1 MAFYIYENK
10 TKVEV
15 FMENKVR
22 ALKEEENL
30 SILPK
35 NKSEYKRE
43 ILAGTTSFLAM
54 AYIIAVNP
62 SVLSKAGMPSGA
74 VVTATCISAVIGCF
88 IMGVYAKL
96 PFGLAPGM
104 GLNAF
109 FTFSVVIG
117 MKIPWEVALTAV
129 FVEGIIFIL
138 LSLFKIREAVV
149 YAIPINLKYAVTAGI
164 GLFIAFIGFNGAGI
178 VVGNQDTMVSMG
190 EVSPKVLIA
199 FIGLCIIVI
208 LEKKKVKGSM
218 LVGIIVST
226 LLAWGYALINTE
238 SALNLGISL
247 PSGIFKFES
256 MSQIAG
262 KVDFSYITSPQNI
275 FNFIVIV
282 FTFLFVDFFDTV
294 GTLIGVASR
303 ANMLDEKGRVPNAG
317 KALMT
322 DAIATTAGAL
332 LGTSTVTV
340 YVESATGVEEGG
352 KTGLTAITI
361 GVLFFIAMF
370 FSPIFVA
377 VPACATAPALIY
389 VGYLMLTSVLKIDF
403 SDITDSVPAFLIIA
417 LMPLTYSIGDG
428 LTIGVLAYV
437 VLNVLRN
444 ILTKDKDHKKELSPV
459 IIILAIIFAIKLC
472 LPLITNM

>member
-1 MAFYIYENK
+1 
-10 TKVEV
+10 
-15 FMENKVR
+15 MENKIH
-22 ALKEEENL
+22 ALREEGNL
-30 SILPK
+30 RVLPE

-43 ILAGTTSFLAM
+43 FLAGTTSFLAM

-62 SVLSKAGMPSGA
+62 SILSAAGMPAGA
-74 VVTATCISAVIGCF
+74 IVTATCISAVIGCL
-88 IMGVYAKL
+88 IMGFYAKL

-117 MKIPWEVALTAV
+117 MGISWEVALTAV

-138 LSLFKIREAVV
+138 LSLFKVREAVV
-149 YAIPINLKYAVTAGI
+149 DAIPINLKYAVTAGI
-164 GLFIAFIGFNGAGI
+164 GLFIAFIGFNGAG
-178 VVGNQDTMVSMG
+178 VVIGNPDTMVAMG
-190 EVSPKVLIA
+190 QVGPKMLIA
-199 FIGLCIIVI
+199 MVGLCIIVI

-218 LVGIIVST
+218 LVGIVVST
-226 LLAWGYALINTE
+226 LLGWGYALINTE
-238 SALNLGISL
+238 AAASMGIYL
-247 PSGIFKFES
+247 PNGIFKFES
-256 MSQIAG
+256 IAPIAG
-262 KVDFSYITSPQNI
+262 KVNFSYLTSPQHV
-275 FNFIVIV
+275 FNFITIV

-303 ANMLDEKGRVPNAG
+303 ANMLDKKGRVPNAG

-352 KTGLTAITI
+352 RTGLTAITI
-361 GVLFFIAMF
+361 GALFFVAMF

-403 SDITDSVPAFLIIA
+403 SDITDAVPAFLIIA

-437 VLNVLRN
+437 ILN
-444 ILTKDKDHKKELSPV
+444 ILHNIFTKKKEDKKELSMV
-459 IIILAIIFAIKLC
+459 MIVLAIIFVIKLC
-472 LPLITNM
+472 LPLITQMIG

>member
-1 MAFYIYENK
+1 
-10 TKVEV
+10 
-15 FMENKVR
+15 MENKIH
-22 ALKEEENL
+22 ALREEGNL
-30 SILPK
+30 RVLPE

-43 ILAGTTSFLAM
+43 FLAGTTSFLAM

-62 SVLSKAGMPSGA
+62 SILSAAGMPAGA
-74 VVTATCISAVIGCF
+74 IVTATCISAVIGCL
-88 IMGVYAKL
+88 IMGFYAKL

-117 MKIPWEVALTAV
+117 MGISWEVALTAV

-138 LSLFKIREAVV
+138 LSLFKVREAVV
-149 YAIPINLKYAVTAGI
+149 DAIPINLKYAVTAGI
-164 GLFIAFIGFNGAGI
+164 GLFIAFIGFNGAG
-178 VVGNQDTMVSMG
+178 VVIGNPDTMVAMG
-190 EVSPKVLIA
+190 QVGPKMLIA
-199 FIGLCIIVI
+199 MVGLCIIVI

-218 LVGIIVST
+218 LVGIVVST

-238 SALNLGISL
+238 AAASMGIYL
-247 PSGIFKFES
+247 PNGIFKFES
-256 MSQIAG
+256 IAPIAG
-262 KVDFSYITSPQNI
+262 KVNFSYLTSPQHV
-275 FNFIVIV
+275 FNFITIV

-303 ANMLDEKGRVPNAG
+303 ANMLDKKGRVPNAG

-352 KTGLTAITI
+352 RTGLTAITI
-361 GVLFFIAMF
+361 GALFFVAMF

-403 SDITDSVPAFLIIA
+403 SDITDAVPAFLIIA

-437 VLNVLRN
+437 ILN
-444 ILTKDKDHKKELSPV
+444 ILHNIFTKNKEDKKELSRV
-459 IIILAIIFAIKLC
+459 MIVLAIIFVIKLC
-472 LPLITNM
+472 LPLITQMRG

>member
-1 MAFYIYENK
+1 
-10 TKVEV
+10 
-15 FMENKVR
+15 MENKIH
-22 ALKEEENL
+22 ALREEGNL
-30 SILPK
+30 RVLPE

-43 ILAGTTSFLAM
+43 FLAGTTSFLAM

-62 SVLSKAGMPSGA
+62 SILSAAGMPAGA
-74 VVTATCISAVIGCF
+74 IVTATCISAVIGCL
-88 IMGVYAKL
+88 IMGFYAKL

-117 MKIPWEVALTAV
+117 MGISWEVALTAV
-129 FVEGIIFIL
+129 FVEGLIFIL
-138 LSLFKIREAVV
+138 LSLFKVREAVV
-149 YAIPINLKYAVTAGI
+149 DAIPINLKYAVTAGI
-164 GLFIAFIGFNGAGI
+164 GLFIAFIGFNGAG
-178 VVGNQDTMVSMG
+178 VVIGNPDTMVAMG
-190 EVSPKVLIA
+190 QVGPKMLIA
-199 FIGLCIIVI
+199 MVGLCIIVI

-218 LVGIIVST
+218 LVGIVVST

-238 SALNLGISL
+238 AAASMGIYL
-247 PSGIFKFES
+247 PNGIFKFES
-256 MSQIAG
+256 IAPIAG
-262 KVDFSYITSPQNI
+262 KVNFSYLTSPQHV
-275 FNFIVIV
+275 FNFITIV

-303 ANMLDEKGRVPNAG
+303 ANMLDKKGRVPNAG

-352 KTGLTAITI
+352 RTGLTAITI
-361 GVLFFIAMF
+361 GALFFVAMF

-403 SDITDSVPAFLIIA
+403 SDITDAVPAFLIIA

-437 VLNVLRN
+437 ILKILHN
-444 ILTKDKDHKKELSPV
+444 IFTKNKKDKNELSMV
-459 IIILAIIFAIKLC
+459 MIVLAIIFVIKLC
-472 LPLITNM
+472 LPLITQMIG

>member
-1 MAFYIYENK
+1 
-10 TKVEV
+10 
-15 FMENKVR
+15 MENKIH
-22 ALKEEENL
+22 ALREEGNL
-30 SILPK
+30 RVLPE

-43 ILAGTTSFLAM
+43 FLAGTTSFLAM

-62 SVLSKAGMPSGA
+62 SILSAAGMPAGA
-74 VVTATCISAVIGCF
+74 IVTATCISAVIGCL
-88 IMGVYAKL
+88 IMGFYAKL

-117 MKIPWEVALTAV
+117 MGISWEVALTAV
-129 FVEGIIFIL
+129 FVEGIIF
-138 LSLFKIREAVV
+138 KVREAVV
-149 YAIPINLKYAVTAGI
+149 DAIPINLKYAVTAGI
-164 GLFIAFIGFNGAGI
+164 GLFIAFIGFNGAG
-178 VVGNQDTMVSMG
+178 VVIGNPDTMVAMG
-190 EVSPKVLIA
+190 QVGPKMLIA
-199 FIGLCIIVI
+199 MVGLCIIVI

-218 LVGIIVST
+218 LVGIVVST

-238 SALNLGISL
+238 AAASMGIYL
-247 PSGIFKFES
+247 PNGIFKFES
-256 MSQIAG
+256 IAPIAG
-262 KVDFSYITSPQNI
+262 KVNFSYLTSPQHV
-275 FNFIVIV
+275 FNFITIV

-303 ANMLDEKGRVPNAG
+303 ANMLDKKGRVPNAG
-317 KALMT
+317 RALMT

-352 KTGLTAITI
+352 RTGLTAITI
-361 GVLFFIAMF
+361 GALFFVAMF

-403 SDITDSVPAFLIIA
+403 SDITDAVPAFLIIA

-437 VLNVLRN
+437 ILN
-444 ILTKDKDHKKELSPV
+444 ILHNIFTKNKKDKKELSMV
-459 IIILAIIFAIKLC
+459 MIVLAIIFVIKLC
-472 LPLITNM
+472 LPLITQMIG

>member
-1 MAFYIYENK
+1 
-10 TKVEV
+10 
-15 FMENKVR
+15 MENKIH
-22 ALKEEENL
+22 ALREEGNL
-30 SILPK
+30 RVLPE

-43 ILAGTTSFLAM
+43 FLAGTTSFLAM

-62 SVLSKAGMPSGA
+62 SILSAAGMPAGA
-74 VVTATCISAVIGCF
+74 IVTATCISAVIGGL
-88 IMGVYAKL
+88 IMGFYAKL

-117 MKIPWEVALTAV
+117 MGISWEVALTAV

-138 LSLFKIREAVV
+138 LSLFKVREAVV
-149 YAIPINLKYAVTAGI
+149 DAIPINLKYAVTAGI
-164 GLFIAFIGFNGAGI
+164 GLFIAFIGFNGAG
-178 VVGNQDTMVSMG
+178 VVIGNPDTMVAMG
-190 EVSPKVLIA
+190 QVGPKMLIA
-199 FIGLCIIVI
+199 MVGLCIIVI

-218 LVGIIVST
+218 LVGIVVST

-238 SALNLGISL
+238 AAASMGIYL
-247 PSGIFKFES
+247 PNGIFKFES
-256 MSQIAG
+256 IAPIAG
-262 KVDFSYITSPQNI
+262 KVNFSYLTSPQHV
-275 FNFIVIV
+275 FNFITIV

-303 ANMLDEKGRVPNAG
+303 ANMLDKKGRVPNAG

-352 KTGLTAITI
+352 RTGLTAITI
-361 GVLFFIAMF
+361 GALFFVAMF

-403 SDITDSVPAFLIIA
+403 SDITDAVPAFLIIA

-437 VLNVLRN
+437 ILN
-444 ILTKDKDHKKELSPV
+444 ILHNIFTKNKEDKKELSMV
-459 IIILAIIFAIKLC
+459 MIVLAIIFVIKLC
-472 LPLITNM
+472 LPLITQMIG

>member
-1 MAFYIYENK
+1 
-10 TKVEV
+10 
-15 FMENKVR
+15 
-22 ALKEEENL
+22 
-30 SILPK
+30 
-35 NKSEYKRE
+35 
-43 ILAGTTSFLAM
+43 M

-62 SVLSKAGMPSGA
+62 SILSAAGMPAGA
-74 VVTATCISAVIGCF
+74 IVTATCISAVIGCL
-88 IMGVYAKL
+88 IMGFYAKL

-117 MKIPWEVALTAV
+117 MGISWEVALTAV

-138 LSLFKIREAVV
+138 LSLFKVREAVV
-149 YAIPINLKYAVTAGI
+149 DAIPINLKYAVTAGI
-164 GLFIAFIGFNGAGI
+164 GLFIAFIGFNGAG
-178 VVGNQDTMVSMG
+178 VVIGNPDTMVAMG
-190 EVSPKVLIA
+190 QVGPKMLIA
-199 FIGLCIIVI
+199 MVGLCIIVI

-218 LVGIIVST
+218 LVGIVVST

-238 SALNLGISL
+238 AAASMGIYL
-247 PSGIFKFES
+247 PNGIFKFES
-256 MSQIAG
+256 IAPIAG
-262 KVDFSYITSPQNI
+262 KVNFSYLTSPQHV
-275 FNFIVIV
+275 FNFITIV

-303 ANMLDEKGRVPNAG
+303 ANMLDKKGRVPNAG

-352 KTGLTAITI
+352 RTGLTAITI
-361 GVLFFIAMF
+361 GALFFVAMF

-403 SDITDSVPAFLIIA
+403 SDITDAVPAFLIIA

-437 VLNVLRN
+437 ILN
-444 ILTKDKDHKKELSPV
+444 ILHNIFTKNKEDKKELSMV
-459 IIILAIIFAIKLC
+459 MIVLAIIFVIKLC
-472 LPLITNM
+472 LPLITQMIG

>member
-1 MAFYIYENK
+1 
-10 TKVEV
+10 
-15 FMENKVR
+15 MENKIH
-22 ALKEEENL
+22 ALREEGNL
-30 SILPK
+30 RVLPE

-43 ILAGTTSFLAM
+43 FLAGTTSFLAM

-62 SVLSKAGMPSGA
+62 SILSAAGMPAGA
-74 VVTATCISAVIGCF
+74 IVTATCISAVIGCL
-88 IMGVYAKL
+88 IMGFYAKL

-117 MKIPWEVALTAV
+117 MGISWEVALTAV

-138 LSLFKIREAVV
+138 LSLFKVREAVV
-149 YAIPINLKYAVTAGI
+149 DAIPINLKYAVTAGI
-164 GLFIAFIGFNGAGI
+164 GLFIAFIGFNGAG
-178 VVGNQDTMVSMG
+178 VVIGNPDTMVAMG
-190 EVSPKVLIA
+190 QVGPKMLIA
-199 FIGLCIIVI
+199 MVGLCIIVI

-218 LVGIIVST
+218 LVGIVVST

-238 SALNLGISL
+238 AAASMGIYL
-247 PSGIFKFES
+247 PNGIFKFES
-256 MSQIAG
+256 IAPIAG
-262 KVDFSYITSPQNI
+262 KVNFSYLTSPQHV
-275 FNFIVIV
+275 FNFITIV

-303 ANMLDEKGRVPNAG
+303 ANMLDKEGRVPNAG

-352 KTGLTAITI
+352 RTGLTAITI
-361 GVLFFIAMF
+361 GALFFVAMF

-389 VGYLMLTSVLKIDF
+389 VGYLMLTSVLKINF
-403 SDITDSVPAFLIIA
+403 SDITDAVPAFLIIA

-437 VLNVLRN
+437 ILN
-444 ILTKDKDHKKELSPV
+444 ILHNIFTKNKEDKKELSMV
-459 IIILAIIFAIKLC
+459 MIVLAIIFVIKLC
-472 LPLITNM
+472 LPLITQMIG

>member
-1 MAFYIYENK
+1 
-10 TKVEV
+10 
-15 FMENKVR
+15 MENKIH
-22 ALKEEENL
+22 ALREEGNL
-30 SILPK
+30 RVLPE

-43 ILAGTTSFLAM
+43 FLAGTTSFLAM

-62 SVLSKAGMPSGA
+62 SILSAAGMPAGA
-74 VVTATCISAVIGCF
+74 IVTATCISAVIGCL
-88 IMGVYAKL
+88 IMGFYAKL

-117 MKIPWEVALTAV
+117 MGISWEVALTAV

-138 LSLFKIREAVV
+138 LSLFKVREAVV
-149 YAIPINLKYAVTAGI
+149 DAIPINLKYAVTAGI
-164 GLFIAFIGFNGAGI
+164 GLFIAFIGFNGAG
-178 VVGNQDTMVSMG
+178 VVIGNPDTMVAMG
-190 EVSPKVLIA
+190 QVGPKMLIA
-199 FIGLCIIVI
+199 MVGLCIIVI

-218 LVGIIVST
+218 LVGIVVST

-238 SALNLGISL
+238 AAASIGIYL
-247 PSGIFKFES
+247 PNGIFKFES
-256 MSQIAG
+256 IAPIAG
-262 KVDFSYITSPQNI
+262 KVNFSYLTSPQHV
-275 FNFIVIV
+275 FNFITIV

-303 ANMLDEKGRVPNAG
+303 ANMLDKKGRVPNAG

-352 KTGLTAITI
+352 RTGLTAITI
-361 GVLFFIAMF
+361 GALFFVAMF

-403 SDITDSVPAFLIIA
+403 SDITDAVPAFLIIA

-437 VLNVLRN
+437 ILN
-444 ILTKDKDHKKELSPV
+444 ILHNIFTKNKKDKKELSMV
-459 IIILAIIFAIKLC
+459 MIVLAIIFVIKLC
-472 LPLITNM
+472 LPLITQMIG

>member
-1 MAFYIYENK
+1 
-10 TKVEV
+10 
-15 FMENKVR
+15 MENKIH
-22 ALKEEENL
+22 ALREEGNL
-30 SILPK
+30 RVLPE

-43 ILAGTTSFLAM
+43 FLAGTTSFLAM

-62 SVLSKAGMPSGA
+62 SILSAAGMPAGA
-74 VVTATCISAVIGCF
+74 IVTATCISAVIGCL
-88 IMGVYAKL
+88 IMGFYAKL

-117 MKIPWEVALTAV
+117 MGISWEVALTAV

-138 LSLFKIREAVV
+138 LSLFKVREAVV
-149 YAIPINLKYAVTAGI
+149 DVIPINLKYAVTAGI
-164 GLFIAFIGFNGAGI
+164 GLFIAFIGFNGAG
-178 VVGNQDTMVSMG
+178 VVIGNPDTMVAMG
-190 EVSPKVLIA
+190 QVGPKMLIA
-199 FIGLCIIVI
+199 MVGLCIIVI

-218 LVGIIVST
+218 LVGIVVST

-238 SALNLGISL
+238 AAASMGIYL
-247 PSGIFKFES
+247 PNGIFKFES
-256 MSQIAG
+256 IAPIAG
-262 KVDFSYITSPQNI
+262 KVNFSYLTSPQHV
-275 FNFIVIV
+275 FNFITIV

-303 ANMLDEKGRVPNAG
+303 ANMLDKKGRVPNAG

-352 KTGLTAITI
+352 RTGLTAITI
-361 GVLFFIAMF
+361 GALFFVAMF

-403 SDITDSVPAFLIIA
+403 SDITDAVPAFLIIA

-437 VLNVLRN
+437 ILN
-444 ILTKDKDHKKELSPV
+444 ILHNIFTKNKKDKKELSMV
-459 IIILAIIFAIKLC
+459 MIVLAIIFVIKLC
-472 LPLITNM
+472 LPLITQMIG

>member
-1 MAFYIYENK
+1 
-10 TKVEV
+10 
-15 FMENKVR
+15 MENKIQ
-22 ALKEEENL
+22 ALKDEGNL
-30 SILPK
+30 RILPK

-43 ILAGTTSFLAM
+43 FLAGTTSFLAM

-62 SVLSKAGMPSGA
+62 SILSAAGMPAGA
-74 VVTATCISAVIGCF
+74 IVTATCISAVIGCL
-88 IMGVYAKL
+88 IMGLYAKL

-117 MKIPWEVALTAV
+117 MGISWQVALTAV

-138 LSLFKIREAVV
+138 LSLFKVREAVV
-149 YAIPINLKYAVTAGI
+149 DAIPINLKYAVTAGI
-164 GLFIAFIGFNGAGI
+164 GLFIAFIGFNGAG
-178 VVGNQDTMVSMG
+178 VVIGNPDTMVSMG
-190 EVSPKVLIA
+190 EVGPKMIIA
-199 FIGLCIIVI
+199 LVGLCIIII
-208 LEKKKVKGSM
+208 LEKKKIKGSM
-218 LVGIIVST
+218 LVGIVVST

-238 SALNLGISL
+238 AAANIGIYL
-247 PSGIFKFES
+247 PEGVFKFES
-256 MSQIAG
+256 IAPIAG
-262 KVDFSYITSPQNI
+262 QIDFSYLSSSENI
-275 FNFIVIV
+275 FNFITIV

-303 ANMLDEKGRVPNAG
+303 ANMLDDKGRVPNAG

-352 KTGLTAITI
+352 RTGLTAITI
-361 GVLFFIAMF
+361 GALFFLAMF

-403 SDITDSVPAFLIIA
+403 SDITEAVPAFLIIA

-437 VLNVLRN
+437 ILNLLHNLVTR
-444 ILTKDKDHKKELSPV
+444 DKKEKKKLSLV
-459 IIILAIIFAIKLC
+459 MIILAIIFVFKLC
-472 LPLITNM
+472 MPIITKMVA

>member
-1 MAFYIYENK
+1 
-10 TKVEV
+10 
-15 FMENKVR
+15 MENKIH
-22 ALKEEENL
+22 ALREEGNL
-30 SILPK
+30 RVLPE

-43 ILAGTTSFLAM
+43 FLAGTTSFLAM

-62 SVLSKAGMPSGA
+62 SILSAAGMPAGA
-74 VVTATCISAVIGCF
+74 IVTATCISAVIGCL
-88 IMGVYAKL
+88 IMGFYAKL

-117 MKIPWEVALTAV
+117 MGISWEVALTAV

-138 LSLFKIREAVV
+138 LSLFKVREAVV
-149 YAIPINLKYAVTAGI
+149 DAIPINLKYAVTAGI
-164 GLFIAFIGFNGAGI
+164 GLFIAFIGFNGAG
-178 VVGNQDTMVSMG
+178 VVIGNPDTMVAMG
-190 EVSPKVLIA
+190 QVGPKMLIA
-199 FIGLCIIVI
+199 MIGLCIIVI

-218 LVGIIVST
+218 LVGIVVST

-238 SALNLGISL
+238 AAASMGIYL
-247 PSGIFKFES
+247 PNGIFKFES
-256 MSQIAG
+256 IAPIAG
-262 KVDFSYITSPQNI
+262 KVNFSYLTSPQHV
-275 FNFIVIV
+275 FNFITIV

-303 ANMLDEKGRVPNAG
+303 ANMLDKKGRVPNAG

-352 KTGLTAITI
+352 RTGLTAITI
-361 GVLFFIAMF
+361 GALFFVAMF

-403 SDITDSVPAFLIIA
+403 SDITDAVPAFLIIA

-437 VLNVLRN
+437 ILN
-444 ILTKDKDHKKELSPV
+444 ILHNIFTKNKEDKKELSMV
-459 IIILAIIFAIKLC
+459 MIVLAIIFVIKLC
-472 LPLITNM
+472 LPLITQMIG

>member
-1 MAFYIYENK
+1 
-10 TKVEV
+10 
-15 FMENKVR
+15 MENKIH
-22 ALKEEENL
+22 ALREEGNL
-30 SILPK
+30 RVLPE

-43 ILAGTTSFLAM
+43 FLAGTTSFLAM

-62 SVLSKAGMPSGA
+62 SILSAAGMPAGA
-74 VVTATCISAVIGCF
+74 IVTATCISAVIGCL
-88 IMGVYAKL
+88 IMGFYAKL

-117 MKIPWEVALTAV
+117 MGISWEVALTAV

-138 LSLFKIREAVV
+138 LSLFKVREAVV
-149 YAIPINLKYAVTAGI
+149 DAIPINLKYAVTAGI
-164 GLFIAFIGFNGAGI
+164 GLFIAFIGFNGAG
-178 VVGNQDTMVSMG
+178 VVIGNPDTMVAMG
-190 EVSPKVLIA
+190 QVGPKMLIA
-199 FIGLCIIVI
+199 MVGLCIIVI

-218 LVGIIVST
+218 LVGIVVST

-238 SALNLGISL
+238 AAASMGIYL
-247 PSGIFKFES
+247 PNGIFKFES
-256 MSQIAG
+256 IAPIAG
-262 KVDFSYITSPQNI
+262 KVNFSYLTSPQHV
-275 FNFIVIV
+275 FNFITIV

-303 ANMLDEKGRVPNAG
+303 ANMLDKKGRVPNAG

-352 KTGLTAITI
+352 RTGLTAITI
-361 GVLFFIAMF
+361 GALFFIAMF

-403 SDITDSVPAFLIIA
+403 SDITDAVPAFLIIA

-437 VLNVLRN
+437 ILN
-444 ILTKDKDHKKELSPV
+444 ILHNIFTKNKKDKKELSMV
-459 IIILAIIFAIKLC
+459 MIVLAIIFVIKLC
-472 LPLITNM
+472 LPLITQMIG

>member
-1 MAFYIYENK
+1 MVNK
-10 TKVEV
+10 IH
-15 FMENKVR
+15 
-22 ALKEEENL
+22 ALREEGNL
-30 SILPK
+30 RVLPE

-43 ILAGTTSFLAM
+43 FLAGTTSFLAM

-62 SVLSKAGMPSGA
+62 SILSAAGMPAGA
-74 VVTATCISAVIGCF
+74 IVTATCISAVIGCL
-88 IMGVYAKL
+88 IMGFYAKL

-117 MKIPWEVALTAV
+117 MGISWEVALTAV

-138 LSLFKIREAVV
+138 LSLFKVREAVV
-149 YAIPINLKYAVTAGI
+149 DAIPINLKYAVTAGI
-164 GLFIAFIGFNGAGI
+164 GLFIAFIGFNGAG
-178 VVGNQDTMVSMG
+178 VVIGNPDTMVAMG
-190 EVSPKVLIA
+190 QVGPKMLIA
-199 FIGLCIIVI
+199 MVGLCIIVI

-218 LVGIIVST
+218 LVGIVVST

-238 SALNLGISL
+238 AAASMGIYL
-247 PSGIFKFES
+247 PNGIFKFES
-256 MSQIAG
+256 IAPIAG
-262 KVDFSYITSPQNI
+262 KVNFSYLTSPQHV
-275 FNFIVIV
+275 FNFITIV

-303 ANMLDEKGRVPNAG
+303 ANMLDKKGRVPNAG

-352 KTGLTAITI
+352 RTGLTAITI
-361 GVLFFIAMF
+361 GALFFVAMF

-403 SDITDSVPAFLIIA
+403 SDITDAVPAFLIIA

-437 VLNVLRN
+437 ILN
-444 ILTKDKDHKKELSPV
+444 ILHNIFTKNKKDKKELSMV
-459 IIILAIIFAIKLC
+459 MIVLAIIFVIKLC
-472 LPLITNM
+472 LPLITQMIG

>member
-1 MAFYIYENK
+1 
-10 TKVEV
+10 
-15 FMENKVR
+15 MENKIH
-22 ALKEEENL
+22 ALREEGNL
-30 SILPK
+30 RVLPE

-43 ILAGTTSFLAM
+43 FLAGTTSFLAM

-62 SVLSKAGMPSGA
+62 SILSAAGMPAGA
-74 VVTATCISAVIGCF
+74 IVTATCISAVIGCL
-88 IMGVYAKL
+88 IMGFYAKL

-117 MKIPWEVALTAV
+117 MGISWEVALTAV

-138 LSLFKIREAVV
+138 LSLFKVREAVV
-149 YAIPINLKYAVTAGI
+149 DAIPINLKYAVTAGI
-164 GLFIAFIGFNGAGI
+164 GLFIAFIGFNGAG
-178 VVGNQDTMVSMG
+178 VVIGNPDTMVAMG
-190 EVSPKVLIA
+190 QVGPKMLIA
-199 FIGLCIIVI
+199 MVGLCIIVI

-218 LVGIIVST
+218 LVGIVVST

-238 SALNLGISL
+238 TAASMGIYL
-247 PSGIFKFES
+247 PNGIFKFES
-256 MSQIAG
+256 IAPIAG
-262 KVDFSYITSPQNI
+262 KVNFSYLTSPQHV
-275 FNFIVIV
+275 FNFITIV

-303 ANMLDEKGRVPNAG
+303 ANMLDKKGRVPNAG
-317 KALMT
+317 RALMT

-352 KTGLTAITI
+352 RTGLTAITI
-361 GVLFFIAMF
+361 GALFFVAMF

-403 SDITDSVPAFLIIA
+403 SDITDAVPAFLIIA

-437 VLNVLRN
+437 ILNMLHN
-444 ILTKDKDHKKELSPV
+444 IFTKNKKDKKELSMV
-459 IIILAIIFAIKLC
+459 MIVLAIIFVIKLC
-472 LPLITNM
+472 LPLITQMIG

>member
-1 MAFYIYENK
+1 
-10 TKVEV
+10 
-15 FMENKVR
+15 MENKIH
-22 ALKEEENL
+22 ALREEGNL
-30 SILPK
+30 RVLPE

-43 ILAGTTSFLAM
+43 FLAGTTSFLAM

-62 SVLSKAGMPSGA
+62 SILSAAGMPAGA
-74 VVTATCISAVIGCF
+74 IVTATCISAVIGCL
-88 IMGVYAKL
+88 IMGFYAKL

-117 MKIPWEVALTAV
+117 MGISWEVALTAV

-138 LSLFKIREAVV
+138 LSLFKVREAVV
-149 YAIPINLKYAVTAGI
+149 DAIPINLKYAVTAGI
-164 GLFIAFIGFNGAGI
+164 GLFIAFIGFNGAG
-178 VVGNQDTMVSMG
+178 VVIGNPDTMVAMG
-190 EVSPKVLIA
+190 QVGPKMLIA
-199 FIGLCIIVI
+199 MVGLCIIVI

-218 LVGIIVST
+218 LVGIVVST

-238 SALNLGISL
+238 AVASMGIYL
-247 PSGIFKFES
+247 PNGIFKFES
-256 MSQIAG
+256 IAPIAG
-262 KVDFSYITSPQNI
+262 KVNFSYLTSPQHV
-275 FNFIVIV
+275 FNFITIV

-303 ANMLDEKGRVPNAG
+303 ANMLDKKGRVPNAG

-352 KTGLTAITI
+352 RTGLTAITI
-361 GVLFFIAMF
+361 GALFFVAMF

-403 SDITDSVPAFLIIA
+403 SDITDAVPAFLIIA

-437 VLNVLRN
+437 ILN
-444 ILTKDKDHKKELSPV
+444 ILHNIFTKNKK
-459 IIILAIIFAIKLC
+459 
-472 LPLITNM
+472 

>member
-1 MAFYIYENK
+1 
-10 TKVEV
+10 
-15 FMENKVR
+15 MENKIHV
-22 ALKEEENL
+22 LKEERNL
-30 SILPK
+30 RVLPE

-62 SVLSKAGMPSGA
+62 SILSVAGMPAGA
-74 VVTATCISAVIGCF
+74 IVTATCISAVIGCL
-88 IMGVYAKL
+88 IMGFYAKL

-117 MKIPWEVALTAV
+117 MGISWEVALTAV

-138 LSLFKIREAVV
+138 LSLFKVREAVV
-149 YAIPINLKYAVTAGI
+149 DAIPINLKYAVTAGI
-164 GLFIAFIGFNGAGI
+164 GLFIAFIGFNGAG
-178 VVGNQDTMVSMG
+178 VVIGNPDTMVAMG
-190 EVSPKVLIA
+190 QVGPKMLIA
-199 FIGLCIIVI
+199 MVGLCIIVI

-218 LVGIIVST
+218 LVGIVVST

-238 SALNLGISL
+238 AAASMGIYL
-247 PSGIFKFES
+247 PNGIFKFES
-256 MSQIAG
+256 IAPIAG
-262 KVDFSYITSPQNI
+262 KVNFSYLTSPQHV
-275 FNFIVIV
+275 FNFITIV

-303 ANMLDEKGRVPNAG
+303 ANMLDKKGRVPNAG
-317 KALMT
+317 RALMT

-352 KTGLTAITI
+352 RTGLTAITI
-361 GVLFFIAMF
+361 GALFFIAMF

-437 VLNVLRN
+437 ILN
-444 ILTKDKDHKKELSPV
+444 ILHNIFTKNKEDKKELSMV
-459 IIILAIIFAIKLC
+459 MIVLAIIFVIKLC
-472 LPLITNM
+472 LPLITKMIG

>member
-1 MAFYIYENK
+1 
-10 TKVEV
+10 
-15 FMENKVR
+15 MENKIH
-22 ALKEEENL
+22 ALREEGNL
-30 SILPK
+30 RVLPE

-43 ILAGTTSFLAM
+43 FLAGTTSFLAM

-62 SVLSKAGMPSGA
+62 SILSAAGMPAGA
-74 VVTATCISAVIGCF
+74 IVTATCISAVIGCL
-88 IMGVYAKL
+88 IMGFYAKL

-117 MKIPWEVALTAV
+117 MGISWEVALTAV

-138 LSLFKIREAVV
+138 LSLFKVREAVV
-149 YAIPINLKYAVTAGI
+149 DAIPINLKYAVTAGI
-164 GLFIAFIGFNGAGI
+164 GLFIAFIGFNGAG
-178 VVGNQDTMVSMG
+178 VVIGNPDTMVAMG
-190 EVSPKVLIA
+190 QVGPKMLIA
-199 FIGLCIIVI
+199 MVGLCIIVI

-218 LVGIIVST
+218 LVGIVVST

-238 SALNLGISL
+238 TAASMGIYL
-247 PSGIFKFES
+247 PNGIFKFES
-256 MSQIAG
+256 IAPIAG
-262 KVDFSYITSPQNI
+262 KVNFSYLTSPQHV
-275 FNFIVIV
+275 FNFITIV

-303 ANMLDEKGRVPNAG
+303 ANMLDKKGRVPNAG
-317 KALMT
+317 RALMT

-352 KTGLTAITI
+352 RTGLTAITI
-361 GVLFFIAMF
+361 GALFFVAMF

-403 SDITDSVPAFLIIA
+403 SDITDAVPAFLIIA

-437 VLNVLRN
+437 ILN
-444 ILTKDKDHKKELSPV
+444 ILHNIFTKNKKDKKELSMV
-459 IIILAIIFAIKLC
+459 MIVLAIIFVIKLC
-472 LPLITNM
+472 LPLITQMIG

>member
-1 MAFYIYENK
+1 
-10 TKVEV
+10 
-15 FMENKVR
+15 MENKIH
-22 ALKEEENL
+22 ALREEGNL
-30 SILPK
+30 RVLPE
-35 NKSEYKRE
+35 NKSEYRRE
-43 ILAGTTSFLAM
+43 FLAGTTSFLAM

-62 SVLSKAGMPSGA
+62 SILSAAGMPAGA
-74 VVTATCISAVIGCF
+74 IVTATCISAVIGCL
-88 IMGVYAKL
+88 IMGFYAKL

-117 MKIPWEVALTAV
+117 MGISWEVALTAV

-138 LSLFKIREAVV
+138 LSLFKVREAVV
-149 YAIPINLKYAVTAGI
+149 NAIPKNLKYAVTAGI
-164 GLFIAFIGFNGAGI
+164 GLFIAFIGFNGAG
-178 VVGNQDTMVSMG
+178 VVIGNPDTMVAMG
-190 EVSPKVLIA
+190 QVGPKMLIA
-199 FIGLCIIVI
+199 MVGLCIIVI

-218 LVGIIVST
+218 LVGIVVST

-238 SALNLGISL
+238 AAASMGIYL
-247 PSGIFKFES
+247 PNGIFKFES
-256 MSQIAG
+256 IAPIAG
-262 KVDFSYITSPQNI
+262 KVNFSYLTSPQHV
-275 FNFIVIV
+275 FNFITIV

-303 ANMLDEKGRVPNAG
+303 ANMLDKKGRVPNAG

-352 KTGLTAITI
+352 RTGLTAITI
-361 GVLFFIAMF
+361 GALFFVAMF

-403 SDITDSVPAFLIIA
+403 SDITDAVPAFLIIA

-437 VLNVLRN
+437 ILN
-444 ILTKDKDHKKELSPV
+444 ILHNIFTKNKKDKKELSMV
-459 IIILAIIFAIKLC
+459 MIVLAIIFVIKLC
-472 LPLITNM
+472 LPLITQMIG

>member
-1 MAFYIYENK
+1 
-10 TKVEV
+10 
-15 FMENKVR
+15 MENKIH
-22 ALKEEENL
+22 ALREEGNL
-30 SILPK
+30 RVLPE

-43 ILAGTTSFLAM
+43 FLAGTTSFLAM

-62 SVLSKAGMPSGA
+62 SILSAAGMPAGA
-74 VVTATCISAVIGCF
+74 IVTATCISAVIGCL
-88 IMGVYAKL
+88 IMGFYAKL

-117 MKIPWEVALTAV
+117 MGISWEVALTAV

-138 LSLFKIREAVV
+138 LSLFKVREAVV
-149 YAIPINLKYAVTAGI
+149 DAIPINLKYAVTAGI
-164 GLFIAFIGFNGAGI
+164 GLFIAFIGFNGAG
-178 VVGNQDTMVSMG
+178 VVIGNQDTMVAMG
-190 EVSPKVLIA
+190 QVGPKMLIA
-199 FIGLCIIVI
+199 MVGLCIIVI

-218 LVGIIVST
+218 LVGIVVST

-238 SALNLGISL
+238 AAASMGIYL
-247 PSGIFKFES
+247 PNGIFKFES
-256 MSQIAG
+256 IAPIAG
-262 KVDFSYITSPQNI
+262 KVNFSYLTSPQHV
-275 FNFIVIV
+275 FNFITIV

-303 ANMLDEKGRVPNAG
+303 ANMLDKKGRVPNAG

-352 KTGLTAITI
+352 RTGLTAITI
-361 GVLFFIAMF
+361 GALFFVAMF

-403 SDITDSVPAFLIIA
+403 SDITDAVPAFLIIA

-437 VLNVLRN
+437 ILN
-444 ILTKDKDHKKELSPV
+444 ILHNIFTKNKEDKKELSMV
-459 IIILAIIFAIKLC
+459 MIVLAIIFVIKLC
-472 LPLITNM
+472 LPLITQMIG

>member
-1 MAFYIYENK
+1 
-10 TKVEV
+10 
-15 FMENKVR
+15 MENKIH
-22 ALKEEENL
+22 ALSEEGNL
-30 SILPK
+30 RVLPE

-43 ILAGTTSFLAM
+43 FLAGTTSFLAM

-62 SVLSKAGMPSGA
+62 SILSAAGMPAGA
-74 VVTATCISAVIGCF
+74 IVTATCISAVIGCL
-88 IMGVYAKL
+88 IMGFYAKL

-117 MKIPWEVALTAV
+117 MGISWEVALTAV

-138 LSLFKIREAVV
+138 LSLFKVREAVV
-149 YAIPINLKYAVTAGI
+149 DAIPINLKYAVTAGI
-164 GLFIAFIGFNGAGI
+164 GLFIAFIGFNGAG
-178 VVGNQDTMVSMG
+178 VVIGNPDTMVAMG
-190 EVSPKVLIA
+190 QVGPKMLIA
-199 FIGLCIIVI
+199 MVGLCIIVI

-218 LVGIIVST
+218 LVGIVVST

-238 SALNLGISL
+238 SAASMGIYL
-247 PSGIFKFES
+247 PNGIFKFES
-256 MSQIAG
+256 IAPIAG
-262 KVDFSYITSPQNI
+262 KVNFSYLTSPQHV
-275 FNFIVIV
+275 FNFITIV

-303 ANMLDEKGRVPNAG
+303 ANMLDKKGRVPNAG

-352 KTGLTAITI
+352 RTGLTAITI
-361 GVLFFIAMF
+361 GALFFVAMF
-370 FSPIFVA
+370 FSPIFVS

-403 SDITDSVPAFLIIA
+403 SDITDAVPAFLIIA

-428 LTIGVLAYV
+428 LTIGVLTYV
-437 VLNVLRN
+437 ILN
-444 ILTKDKDHKKELSPV
+444 ILHNIFAKNKEDKKELSMV
-459 IIILAIIFAIKLC
+459 MIVLAIIFVIKLC
-472 LPLITNM
+472 LPLITQMIG

>member
-1 MAFYIYENK
+1 
-10 TKVEV
+10 
-15 FMENKVR
+15 MENKIHV
-22 ALKEEENL
+22 LKEERNL
-30 SILPK
+30 RVLPE

-62 SVLSKAGMPSGA
+62 SILSAAGMPAGA
-74 VVTATCISAVIGCF
+74 IVTATCISAVIGCL
-88 IMGVYAKL
+88 IMGFYAKL

-117 MKIPWEVALTAV
+117 MGISWEVALTAV

-138 LSLFKIREAVV
+138 LSLFKVREAVV
-149 YAIPINLKYAVTAGI
+149 DAIPINLKYAVTAGI
-164 GLFIAFIGFNGAGI
+164 GLFIAFIGFNGAG
-178 VVGNQDTMVSMG
+178 VVIGNPDTMVAMG
-190 EVSPKVLIA
+190 EVGPKMLIA
-199 FIGLCIIVI
+199 MVGLCIIVI

-218 LVGIIVST
+218 LVGIVVST

-238 SALNLGISL
+238 AAASMGIYL
-247 PSGIFKFES
+247 PNGIFKFES
-256 MSQIAG
+256 IAPIAG
-262 KVDFSYITSPQNI
+262 KVNFSYLTSPQHV
-275 FNFIVIV
+275 FNFITIV

-303 ANMLDEKGRVPNAG
+303 ANMLDKKGRVPNAG
-317 KALMT
+317 RALMT

-352 KTGLTAITI
+352 RTGLTAITI
-361 GVLFFIAMF
+361 GALFFIAMF

-403 SDITDSVPAFLIIA
+403 SDITDSVSAFLIIA

-437 VLNVLRN
+437 ILN
-444 ILTKDKDHKKELSPV
+444 ILHNIFTKNKEDKKELSMV
-459 IIILAIIFAIKLC
+459 MIVLAIIFIIKLC
-472 LPLITNM
+472 LPLITKMIG

>member
-1 MAFYIYENK
+1 
-10 TKVEV
+10 
-15 FMENKVR
+15 MENKIH
-22 ALKEEENL
+22 ALREEGNL
-30 SILPK
+30 RVLPE

-43 ILAGTTSFLAM
+43 FLAGTTSFLAM

-62 SVLSKAGMPSGA
+62 SILSAAGMPAGA
-74 VVTATCISAVIGCF
+74 IVTATCISAVIGCL
-88 IMGVYAKL
+88 IMGFYAKL

-117 MKIPWEVALTAV
+117 MGISWEVALTAV

-138 LSLFKIREAVV
+138 LSLFKVREAVV
-149 YAIPINLKYAVTAGI
+149 DAIPINLKYAVTAGI
-164 GLFIAFIGFNGAGI
+164 GLFIAFIGFNGAG
-178 VVGNQDTMVSMG
+178 VVIGNPDTMVAMG
-190 EVSPKVLIA
+190 QVGPKMLIA
-199 FIGLCIIVI
+199 MVGLCIIVI

-218 LVGIIVST
+218 LVGIVVST

-238 SALNLGISL
+238 AAASMGIYL
-247 PSGIFKFES
+247 PNGIFKFES
-256 MSQIAG
+256 IAPIAG
-262 KVDFSYITSPQNI
+262 KVNFSYLTSPQHV
-275 FNFIVIV
+275 FNFITIV

-303 ANMLDEKGRVPNAG
+303 ANMLDKKGRVPNAG

-352 KTGLTAITI
+352 RTGLTAITI
-361 GVLFFIAMF
+361 GALFFVAMF

-403 SDITDSVPAFLIIA
+403 SDITDAVPAFLIIA

-437 VLNVLRN
+437 ILN
-444 ILTKDKDHKKELSPV
+444 ILHNIFTKKKEDKKELSMV
-459 IIILAIIFAIKLC
+459 MIVLEIIFVIKLC
-472 LPLITNM
+472 LPLITQMIG

>member
-1 MAFYIYENK
+1 
-10 TKVEV
+10 
-15 FMENKVR
+15 MENKIH
-22 ALKEEENL
+22 ALREEGNL
-30 SILPK
+30 RVLPE

-43 ILAGTTSFLAM
+43 FLAGTTSFLAM

-62 SVLSKAGMPSGA
+62 SILSAAGMPAGA
-74 VVTATCISAVIGCF
+74 IVTATCISAVIGCL
-88 IMGVYAKL
+88 IMGFYAKL

-117 MKIPWEVALTAV
+117 MGISWEVALTAV

-138 LSLFKIREAVV
+138 LSLFKVREAVV
-149 YAIPINLKYAVTAGI
+149 DAIPINLKYAVTAGI
-164 GLFIAFIGFNGAGI
+164 GLFIAFIGFNGAG
-178 VVGNQDTMVSMG
+178 VVIGNPDTMVAMG
-190 EVSPKVLIA
+190 QVGPKMLIA
-199 FIGLCIIVI
+199 MVGLCIIVI

-218 LVGIIVST
+218 LVGIVVST

-238 SALNLGISL
+238 AVASMGIYL
-247 PSGIFKFES
+247 PNGIFKFES
-256 MSQIAG
+256 IAPIAG
-262 KVDFSYITSPQNI
+262 KVNFSYLTSPQHV
-275 FNFIVIV
+275 FNFITIV

-303 ANMLDEKGRVPNAG
+303 ANMLDKKGRVPNAG

-352 KTGLTAITI
+352 RTGLTAITI
-361 GVLFFIAMF
+361 GALFFVAMF

-403 SDITDSVPAFLIIA
+403 SDITDAVPAFLIIA

-437 VLNVLRN
+437 ILN
-444 ILTKDKDHKKELSPV
+444 ILHNIFTKNKEDKKELSMV
-459 IIILAIIFAIKLC
+459 MIVLAIIFIIKLC
-472 LPLITNM
+472 LPLITQMIG

>member
-1 MAFYIYENK
+1 
-10 TKVEV
+10 
-15 FMENKVR
+15 MENKIH
-22 ALKEEENL
+22 ALREEGNL
-30 SILPK
+30 RVLPE

-43 ILAGTTSFLAM
+43 FLAGTTSFLAM

-62 SVLSKAGMPSGA
+62 SILSAAGMPAGA
-74 VVTATCISAVIGCF
+74 IVTATCISAVIGCL
-88 IMGVYAKL
+88 IMGFYAKL

-117 MKIPWEVALTAV
+117 MGISWEVALTAV

-138 LSLFKIREAVV
+138 LSLFKVREAVV
-149 YAIPINLKYAVTAGI
+149 DAIPINLKYAVTAGI
-164 GLFIAFIGFNGAGI
+164 GLFIAFIGFNGAG
-178 VVGNQDTMVSMG
+178 VVIGNPDTMVAMG
-190 EVSPKVLIA
+190 QVGPKMLIA
-199 FIGLCIIVI
+199 MVGLCIIVI

-218 LVGIIVST
+218 LVGIVVST

-238 SALNLGISL
+238 AAASMGIYL
-247 PSGIFKFES
+247 PNGIFKFES
-256 MSQIAG
+256 IAPIAG
-262 KVDFSYITSPQNI
+262 KVNFSYLTSPQHV
-275 FNFIVIV
+275 FNFITIV

-303 ANMLDEKGRVPNAG
+303 ANMLDKKGRVPNAG

-352 KTGLTAITI
+352 RTGLTAITI
-361 GVLFFIAMF
+361 GALFFVAMF

-377 VPACATAPALIY
+377 VPACATARALIY

-403 SDITDSVPAFLIIA
+403 SDITDAVPAFLIIA

-437 VLNVLRN
+437 ILN
-444 ILTKDKDHKKELSPV
+444 ILHNIFTKNKKDKKELSMV
-459 IIILAIIFAIKLC
+459 MIVLAIIFVIKLC
-472 LPLITNM
+472 LPLITQMIG